1 MRPHLRLA
9 NLVTSVSLL
18 AGLLALLLV
27 PTSLGLAAGLVLL
40 SAALDG
46 VDGALA
52 AGRAATTPSAPAGL
66 AVGLPL
72 LLRGPAYALHTVSPD
87 GAPVARRGPR
97 GRVVVA
103 GAWRLSRF
111 PLVQVQGAFVGL
123 PTPAAGCL
131 LLLVLW
137 TPFAVA
143 VLGAVVLS
151 VLMASSVR
159 FPTVLAAAAR
169 VRPGRPAARRPRLRT
184 ARVLERARRRRS
196 ARPARGRQGTRR
208 RAGQVL
214 GSLRRGQDLPRD
226 RF

>member
-9 NLVTSVSLL
+9 NVVTSVSLL

-52 AGRAATTPSAPAGL
+52 RRAGGDHTFGAQLDSL
-66 AVGLPL
+66 SDFLCFCVV
-72 LLRGPAYALHTVSPD
+72 PAYAVHTVSPD
-87 GAPVARRGPR
+87 GAPWLGGVVG
-97 GRVVVA
+97 GVVVVA

-131 LLLVLW
+131 LLLLLLW
-137 TPFAVA
+137 APPAVA
-143 VLGAVVLS
+143 LLGAVALS
-151 VLMASSVR
+151 ALMVSSLR
-159 FPTVLAAAAR
+159 FPTVLAAARA
-169 VRPGRPAARRPRLRT
+169 RPGRPQLRRPLRRT
-184 ARVLERARRRRS
+184 ARVLERARRHR
-196 ARPARGRQGTRR
+196 ARPGRGRQDTRR

-214 GSLRRGQDLPRD
+214 GSLRRRPGLGD
-226 RF
+226 RS